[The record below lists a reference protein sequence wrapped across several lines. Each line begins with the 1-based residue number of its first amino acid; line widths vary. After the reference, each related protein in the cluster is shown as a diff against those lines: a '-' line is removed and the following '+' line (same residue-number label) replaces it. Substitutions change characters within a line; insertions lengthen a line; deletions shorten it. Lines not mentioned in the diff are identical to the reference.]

1 MAGTKAISNRVFSRP
16 VTNEGSN
23 FDISSCISPDPRR
36 KGPYGY
42 PHNGVPVLA
51 PHLLKHFLKDAQA
64 RFHGDIE
71 ETTGHM
77 YSVPLYNSLDEAVRV
92 FPEYAGCPTL
102 INLYN
107 ALITQIS
114 AKYEVPGK
122 DFPPVFTTS
131 LDISKVTSERYMKVL
146 KQIAKGHLRKNF

>member
-1 MAGTKAISNRVFSRP
+1 
-16 VTNEGSN
+16 
-23 FDISSCISPDPRR
+23 
-36 KGPYGY
+36 
-42 PHNGVPVLA
+42 
-51 PHLLKHFLKDAQA
+51 
-64 RFHGDIE
+64 
-71 ETTGHM
+71 M

-146 KQIAKGHLRKNF
+146 KQIAKGHLRKNFLLLFYLLLPKRGYCSDSFLQIDALPRSLSADIA